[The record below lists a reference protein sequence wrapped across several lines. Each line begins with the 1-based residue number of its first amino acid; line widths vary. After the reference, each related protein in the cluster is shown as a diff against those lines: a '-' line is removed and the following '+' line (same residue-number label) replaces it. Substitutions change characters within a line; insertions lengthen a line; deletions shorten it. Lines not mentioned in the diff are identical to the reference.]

1 MTISQVF
8 KGSALAAMLFGAA
21 ATGHAQ
27 TSAQVP
33 FLSAVAGLPSGGSG
47 VACTNGIPTFTLP
60 TATTP
65 INVGDGCLPSQA
77 TLSSPSSTAIDAYGN
92 IYISDYGD
100 RLIRVIY
107 QGGPALTAM
116 LIAASPAIPNF
127 VPVPGHIYTLAGSL
141 ASTITSTTTGGSPK
155 AAYCNGAG
163 SGIVANASNGDG
175 CPATQSDLQPRG
187 MSIDANG
194 NVFLANLA
202 GGEGM
207 RVIYAGG
214 SAVAS
219 LITTLNPT
227 VTSPQVGYIYSITG
241 SSTAGFLGDGANART
256 ARFENVRDVVVD
268 SIGNLIISDGN
279 STGST
284 TNSDIRVI
292 YVGGSAVA
300 NLITARTPSA
310 TPTPGFIYTIA
321 AGAATASPACPTPAP
336 FGGDG
341 GPAGS
346 ALINSPYSMFVDAS
360 SNLYFADSCNG
371 RLRVIYAGGTI
382 PGVSSPV
389 VGNIYTVAGGGTLT
403 GAATNV
409 SATQLNIL
417 LMQSAGI
424 DAAGNLYV
432 ADNTNRY
439 AWQIN
444 PNTGIATLYSG
455 IGVSSGTAI
464 AAPAAGA
471 YCSGTSGPQS
481 TDKVGD
487 GCPALQASVSPSLR
501 FIGDNLGH
509 VYSIDNSTLRQYSL
523 NNTFP
528 ATSVGSNVTQPLA
541 FTVSTT
547 PATDTFTLQGSS
559 TTEFSD
565 AGGGPCSAVASTP
578 ATTLCVYNVLFTPAQ
593 AGTRIGSVQLAASG
607 TGTLATALL
616 SGVGTASQLSVDPGT
631 QTSLGSGLTPQGVAA
646 DLSGNLYVADA
657 NANQVVAINI
667 SDNTTTPL
675 ITGLNGPN
683 QVAIDGAGDL
693 FVADTGNNR
702 IAERPA
708 SGGAIVA
715 LGTGLSAPQGIAV
728 DTVGNIYIADT
739 GNNRIVEIVG
749 GSQQINL
756 PFTGLSK
763 PTRIS
768 LDAAND
774 IFVADS
780 GNNRVVEFVAGQG
793 QITVNLGSTTVKPA
807 GIATDAAGN
816 LYIADA
822 TGLQVVELLAGTT
835 TVNTV
840 LSNLKAPV
848 DLAAG
853 PNASLYIADLQSTS
867 AIALN
872 RSFGNVTFPIT
883 NVNETSNVTFSLANT
898 GNAALSFPGP
908 QLASPTT
915 PTTIFAVTAASG
927 NGCSLGSSVAPG
939 SNCLLN
945 ASFSA
950 PATGSFS
957 QAFSF
962 TTNAANDAAAQALLA
977 GTGDHLVSTTTAISI
992 TSPTTSTI
1000 GFGAPVVLSTVVSLA
1015 SNSGTPTGTITLSVD
1030 GQARPPVAFGTGT
1043 IPLTLNLP
1051 VGMHVVTAS
1060 FSGDSVYASSGS
1072 SVSFSVVRASTTI
1085 TLTPSSST
1093 PGGTPNITFTAA
1105 VTSPTANGESGTV
1118 SFYAGTTLLSTS
1130 TLVGNSATYTTS
1142 NITFPSNTFTAVY
1155 SGDVNFSSST
1165 SPALQPAP
1173 DFALTSSSSVL
1184 AIAQGGVATASVTLT
1199 PIYGF
1204 SGVVTPSCSNLPS
1217 NTVCR
1222 FQPTTVSFSGNTPVG
1237 VSIQIYTNVSST
1249 TASLQTPDASRITFA
1264 LVGPWGIGMLALFG
1278 CKREKRVRLTQLLLV
1293 AVATLCAAGGLT
1305 GCLAHPVTPLTP
1317 AGTQSVSVSFV
1328 SSGGAAPVTHS
1339 LTYNLTVNTP

>member
-8 KGSALAAMLFGAA
+8 KGGVAAAMLFA
-21 ATGHAQ
+21 ATTAVHAQ
-27 TSAQVP
+27 TTTQVP
-33 FLSAVAGLPSGGSG
+33 FLSTIAGLPSGGSG
-47 VACTNGIPTFTLP
+47 VACTNDIPTYSGTHL
-60 TATTP
+60 
-65 INVGDGCLPSQA
+65 GDGCLPSQA
-77 TLSSPSSTAIDAYGN
+77 ILTTPSSSAIDAYGN

-100 RLIRVIY
+100 RAIRVIY
-107 QGGPALTAM
+107 QGGPALTAL

-141 ASTITSTTTGGSPK
+141 ASTITTTGSPK

-163 SGIVANASNGDG
+163 SGIVANATNGDG
-175 CPATQSDLQPRG
+175 CPATQADLQPRG

-194 NVFLANLA
+194 NVFVANLA

-268 SIGNLIISDGN
+268 SFGNLFISDGN

-284 TNSDIRVI
+284 TNSDVRMI

-300 NLITARTPSA
+300 NLITAFNPSA
-310 TPTPGFIYTIA
+310 TPTPGFIYSIA
-321 AGAATASPACPTPAP
+321 SGTATATAACPTAGSY
-336 FGGDG
+336 GGDG
-341 GPAGS
+341 GPAGQS
-346 ALINSPYSMFVDAS
+346 KLNSPYAMFMDAS
-360 SNLYFADSCNG
+360 SNLYIADSCNG

-382 PGVSSPV
+382 PGVANPV

-403 GAATNV
+403 GGATNV
-409 SATQLNIL
+409 PATQLNIL

-439 AWQIN
+439 TWQIN

-464 AAPAAGA
+464 AAPPAGA

-523 NNTFP
+523 NNIFP
-528 ATSVGSNVTQPLA
+528 ATSVGSNATQPLA
-541 FTVSTT
+541 FTVSTP

-565 AGGGPCSAVASTP
+565 AGGGQCSPVASTP
-578 ATTLCVYNVLFTPAQ
+578 ATTLCIYNVLFTPAQ
-593 AGTRIGSVQLAASG
+593 AGARNGSIQLSASG
-607 TGTLATALL
+607 TGTLATTLL
-616 SGVGTASQLSVDPGT
+616 SGVGIAPQLSVDPGT
-631 QTSLGSGLTPQGVAA
+631 QTSLGSGLTPQGIAA

-657 NANQVVAINI
+657 KANQVVAINI
-667 SDNTTTPL
+667 GNNTTTPL
-675 ITGLNGPN
+675 ITGLNNPN
-683 QVAIDGAGDL
+683 QVAIDGAGNL

-702 IAERPA
+702 IAEHPA
-708 SGGAIVA
+708 SGGAVVA

-728 DTVGNIYIADT
+728 DTIGNIYIADT
-739 GNNRIVEIVG
+739 GNNRIVEIIGG
-749 GSQQINL
+749 GSQITL
-756 PFTGLSK
+756 PFSGLTK

-768 LDAAND
+768 LSATND

-793 QITVNLGSTTVKPA
+793 QVTVNLGSTTVNPA
-807 GIATDAAGN
+807 GIATDAAGD

-822 TGLQVVELLAGTT
+822 TGLQVLELLAGTT

-840 LSNLKAPV
+840 LQNLRAPV
-848 DLAAG
+848 DLTAG
-853 PNASLYIADLQSTS
+853 PNASLYIADSQSTS
-867 AIALN
+867 AIALI
-872 RSFGNVTFPIT
+872 RSLGNVTFPIT

-915 PTTIFAVTAASG
+915 PTTTFAMAAAAG
-927 NGCSLGSSVAPG
+927 NGCSVGSPVAPG

-945 ASFSA
+945 ASFSPLA
-950 PATGSFS
+950 PGSLS

-962 TTNAANDAAAQALLA
+962 TTNAANGAATQALLA

-1030 GQARPPVAFGTGT
+1030 GQARPAIAFGTGT

-1051 VGMHVVTAS
+1051 VGLHVVTAA

-1072 SVSFSVVRASTTI
+1072 SVTFTVVRASTTT
-1085 TLTPSSST
+1085 TLTTSPST
-1093 PGGTPNITFTAA
+1093 PGGTPTITFTAA
-1105 VTSPTANGESGTV
+1105 VTSPTANGETGTV

-1130 TLVGNSATYTTS
+1130 TFVNNSAAYTTS

-1165 SPALQPAP
+1165 SAVLQPTP
-1173 DFALTSSSSVL
+1173 DFALTSSSSTI
-1184 AIAQGGVATASVTLT
+1184 ATAQGGVATASVTLT

-1204 SGVVTPSCSNLPS
+1204 SGVVTPSCSNLPT

-1237 VSIQIYTNVSST
+1237 ASIQIYTNVSNS
-1249 TASLQTPDASRITFA
+1249 TASLQTRDASRITFA
-1264 LVGPWGIGMLALFG
+1264 LVGPWGIGLLALFG
-1278 CKREKRVRLTQLLLV
+1278 CRRGKSVRLAQLLLL
-1293 AVATLCAAGGLT
+1293 AFATLCAASGLS
-1305 GCLAHPVTPLTP
+1305 GCLAHQVTPVTP
-1317 AGTQSVSVSFV
+1317 AGTQNVTVSFA
-1328 SSGGAAPVTHS
+1328 SSGGATPITHS
-1339 LTYNLTVNTP
+1339 LTYNLTVNTQ

>member
-1 MTISQVF
+1 MTISQIF
-8 KGSALAAMLFGAA
+8 KGSALTAMLLGAA
-21 ATGHAQ
+21 TTGHAQ
-27 TSAQVP
+27 TTAQVP
-33 FLSAVAGLPSGGSG
+33 FLSAIAGLPSGGSG
-47 VACTNGIPTFTLP
+47 VACTNDIPTYSGTHL
-60 TATTP
+60 
-65 INVGDGCLPSQA
+65 GDGCLPSQA
-77 TLSSPSSTAIDAYGN
+77 TLTSPSSSAIDAYGN

-100 RLIRVIY
+100 RVIRVIY

-141 ASTITSTTTGGSPK
+141 ASTITTTGSPK

-163 SGIVANASNGDG
+163 SGIVAVATNGDG

-194 NVFLANLA
+194 NVFVANLA

-227 VTSPQVGYIYSITG
+227 VSSPQVGYIYSITG

-268 SIGNLIISDGN
+268 SIGNLFISDGN
-279 STGST
+279 SSGST
-284 TNSDIRVI
+284 TNSDVRVI
-292 YVGGSAVA
+292 YVGGTAVA
-300 NLITARTPSA
+300 NLITAFNPSA
-310 TPTPGFIYTIA
+310 TPTPGYIYSIA
-321 AGAATASPACPTPAP
+321 GGTATAAAACPTAGSY
-336 FGGDG
+336 GGDG
-341 GPAGS
+341 GPAGQS
-346 ALINSPYSMFVDAS
+346 KLNSPYAMFMDAS
-360 SNLYFADSCNG
+360 SNLYIADSCNG

-389 VGNIYTVAGGGTLT
+389 VGNIYTVAGGGTLA
-403 GAATNV
+403 GGATNV
-409 SATQLNIL
+409 PATQLNIS
-417 LMQSAGI
+417 LMQSAGL
-424 DAAGNLYV
+424 DASGNLYV

-439 AWQIN
+439 VWQIN

-455 IGVSSGTAI
+455 LGVSGNPATAV
-464 AAPAAGA
+464 AAAGSGVN
-471 YCSGTSGPQS
+471 CSGTTGPLS

-501 FIGDNLGH
+501 FVGDNLGH
-509 VYSIDNSTLRQYSL
+509 VYSIDNGTLRQYSL

-528 ATSVGSNVTQPLA
+528 ATFVGSNATQPLA
-541 FTVSTT
+541 FTVATT

-565 AGGGPCSAVASTP
+565 AGSGQCSPVASTP
-578 ATTLCVYNVLFTPAQ
+578 ATTLCIYNVLFTPTQPGA
-593 AGTRIGSVQLAASG
+593 RNGSMQLSASG
-607 TGTLATALL
+607 TGTLATSLL

-631 QTSLGSGLTPQGVAA
+631 QTSLGSGLTPQGIAA

-657 NANQVVAINI
+657 KANQVVAISIGN
-667 SDNTTTPL
+667 NTTTPL
-675 ITGLNGPN
+675 ITGVNNPN
-683 QVAIDGAGDL
+683 QVAIDGAGNL
-693 FVADTGNNR
+693 FVADTNNNR
-702 IAERPA
+702 IAELPA
-708 SGGAIVA
+708 AGGAIVT

-749 GSQQINL
+749 GAQQIIL
-756 PFTGLSK
+756 PFTGLNK

-793 QITVNLGSTTVKPA
+793 QVTVNLGSTTVTPA
-807 GIATDAAGN
+807 GIATDPAGN

-822 TGLQVVELLAGTT
+822 TGLQVLELLAGTI

-840 LSNLKAPV
+840 LPNLKAPA
-848 DLAAG
+848 DLAVG
-853 PNASLYIADLQSTS
+853 PNASLYIADSQTTS
-867 AIALN
+867 PIALN
-872 RSFGNVTFPIT
+872 RSLGNVTFPIT

-898 GNAALSFPGP
+898 GNAALSFPGS
-908 QLASPTT
+908 QLASPTA

-939 SNCLLN
+939 ANCLLN
-945 ASFSA
+945 ASFTPPA
-950 PATGSFS
+950 PGSFS

-962 TTNAANDAAAQALLA
+962 ATNAANNAAAQALLT

-1015 SNSGTPTGTITLSVD
+1015 SNSGTPSGTITLSVD
-1030 GQARPPVAFGTGT
+1030 GQSRPPVPFGTGT
-1043 IPLTLNLP
+1043 VPLTLNLP
-1051 VGMHVVTAS
+1051 VGIHIVTAA

-1072 SVSFSVVRASTTI
+1072 SVSFTVVRASTTI
-1085 TLTPSSST
+1085 TLTTSSST
-1093 PGGTPNITFTAA
+1093 PGGMPNITFTAT
-1105 VTSPTANGESGTV
+1105 VTSPTASGETGTV

-1130 TLVGNSATYTTS
+1130 TLVSNSATYTTS
-1142 NITFPSNTFTAVY
+1142 NITFSSNSFTAVY

-1165 SPALQPAP
+1165 SAALQPTP
-1173 DFALTSSSSVL
+1173 DFALTSSSSTI
-1184 AIAQGGVATASVTLT
+1184 ATAQGGVATASVTLT
-1199 PIYGF
+1199 PIFGF
-1204 SGVVTPSCSNLPS
+1204 SGVITPSCSNLPA
-1217 NTVCR
+1217 NAVCR

-1237 VSIQIYTNVSST
+1237 ASIQIYTNVSST
-1249 TASLQTPDASRITFA
+1249 AARLQTHDASRITFA

-1278 CKREKRVRLTQLLLV
+1278 CKRGKRVRLAQLLLL
-1293 AVATLCAAGGLT
+1293 AVATLCAASGLT

-1317 AGTQSVSVSFV
+1317 PGTQNVTVSFA
-1328 SSGGAAPVTHS
+1328 SSGSATPITHS
-1339 LTYNLTVNTP
+1339 LTYNLTVNTQ